1 MRDSVIIVG
10 ASHAAAQAVDSLRRE
25 GFGGR
30 LVLVGDEPEL
40 PYQRPPL
47 SKKYLSGEFDPDRL
61 WIRPASFYEQQRCE
75 LRLGRRAVALDR
87 ARQLLT
93 LDDGEGL
100 DYGALLLATG
110 GRVRRAAVPGAD
122 LGGIHYLRSRADVD
136 GIRAG
141 LAAGQR
147 AVIVGAGYIGLECA
161 ASLSKLGLSVT
172 VLEMAPRVMSRV
184 VAPEMSAFY
193 QAEHAR
199 HGVGI
204 RLDTTVQAFEGDARV
219 TAVVCSDGSRV
230 PADLVVVG
238 IGIVPNVELAA
249 EAGIA
254 CDNGIAVD
262 EFCRSSDPRVYAIGD
277 CCSHPSSHYRRRI
290 RLESVDN
297 AFEQAKT
304 AAANICGREVR
315 HDKIP
320 WFWSDQYD
328 HKLQIVGLSQD
339 YDRVVLRG
347 DPGTRAFS
355 CCYLKGSELVALDAV
370 NQPRDFMAARKV
382 ISERWTIDAA
392 RLADPSVSLKE
403 LGPAG

>member
-1 MRDSVIIVG
+1 MEGNVVIVG
-10 ASHAAAQAVDSLRRE
+10 ASHAAAQAVESLRRE
-25 GFGGR
+25 GLAGR
-30 LVLVGDEPEL
+30 MVLVGDEPEI

-47 SKKYLSGEFDPDRL
+47 SKKYLAGEFDPDRL
-61 WIRPASFYEQQRCE
+61 WIRPAAFYEQQRCE
-75 LRLGRRAVALDR
+75 LRLGRRAVAIDR
-87 ARQLLT
+87 AAQEVR
-93 LDDGEGL
+93 LDDGERLGY
-100 DYGALLLATG
+100 DALLLATG
-110 GRVRRAAVPGAD
+110 GRVRRATVPGSD
-122 LGGIHYLRSRADVD
+122 LPGIHYLRTRADVD
-136 GIRAG
+136 GIRAD
-141 LAAGQR
+141 LAPGRR

-161 ASLSKLGLSVT
+161 ASLARLGLSVT

-184 VAPEMSAFY
+184 VAPAMSAFY

-199 HGVGI
+199 HGVEI
-204 RLDTTVQAFEGDARV
+204 RLDTTVVAFEGGARV
-219 TAVVCSDGSRV
+219 SGVVCSDGRQV

-277 CCSHPSSHYRRRI
+277 CCSHPSPHYRRRI

-297 AFEQAKT
+297 AFEQAKS
-304 AAANICGREVR
+304 AAANICGRELR

-355 CCYLKGSELVALDAV
+355 CCYLKGRELVALDAV

-382 ISERWTIDAA
+382 IADRAA
-392 RLADPSVSLKE
+392 LDLGRLADPALSLKE
-403 LGPAG
+403 LATSG

>member
-1 MRDSVIIVG
+1 VEGKVVIIG

-25 GFGGR
+25 GFAGH
-30 LVLVGDEPEL
+30 LVLVGDEPEI

-47 SKKYLSGEFDPDRL
+47 SKKYLAGEFDPERL

-75 LRLGRRAVALDR
+75 LRLGRRAVAVDR
-87 ARQLLT
+87 ARQVVR
-93 LDDGEGL
+93 LDDGGVL
-100 DYGALLLATG
+100 PYDALLLATG
-110 GRVRRAAVPGAD
+110 GRVRPATVPGAD
-122 LGGIHYLRSRADVD
+122 LAGIHYLRTRADVD
-136 GIRAG
+136 RIRAD
-141 LAAGQR
+141 LAPGRR

-161 ASLSKLGLSVT
+161 ASCVKLGLGVT

-193 QAEHAR
+193 QAEHALR
-199 HGVGI
+199 GVDL
-204 RLDTTVQAFEGDARV
+204 RLNTTVSAFEGGARV

-230 PADLVVVG
+230 PADLVIVG

-262 EFCRSSDPRVYAIGD
+262 EYCRTSDPKVYAIGD
-277 CCSHPSSHYRRRI
+277 CCSHPSPHYGRRI

-304 AAANICGREVR
+304 AAANICGRQVR

-347 DPGTRAFS
+347 DPASRAFS
-355 CCYLKGSELVALDAV
+355 CCYLRGNVLLALDAV
-370 NQPRDFMAARKV
+370 NQPRDFMTARKV
-382 ISERWTIDAA
+382 IAERTPLDLA
-392 RLADPSVSLKE
+392 RLADATQSLKD
-403 LGPAG
+403 LGAAV

>member
-1 MRDSVIIVG
+1 MSTVVIIG
-10 ASHAAAQAVDSLRRE
+10 AGHAAGQVAASLRQDGHE
-25 GFGGR
+25 GPIIM
-30 LVLVGDEPEL
+30 LGDEPFI

-47 SKKYLSGEFDPDRL
+47 SKQYLSGEQAIDRVYL
-61 WIRPASFYEQQRCE
+61 RPQKFYDDKHIDVRTGVTVDRIDRSAKTVHTTAGDTIGYDD
-75 LRLGRRAVALDR
+75 LIIATGSR
-87 ARQLLT
+87 ART
-93 LDDGEGL
+93 LNIAGS
-100 DYGALLLATG
+100 
-110 GRVRRAAVPGAD
+110 D
-122 LGGIHYLRSRADVD
+122 LEGIHYLRTVTDVD
-136 GIRAG
+136 AIRSEM
-141 LAAGQR
+141 AAGKKL
-147 AVIVGAGYIGLECA
+147 VIVGAGYIGLECA
-161 ASLSKLGLSVT
+161 ASCVKLGLGVT

-193 QAEHAR
+193 QAEHALR
-199 HGVGI
+199 GVDL
-204 RLDTTVQAFEGDARV
+204 RLNTTVSAFEGGARV

-230 PADLVVVG
+230 PADLVIVG

-262 EFCRSSDPRVYAIGD
+262 EYCRTSDPKVYAIGD
-277 CCSHPSSHYRRRI
+277 CCSHPSPHYGRRI

-304 AAANICGREVR
+304 AAANICGRQVR

-347 DPGTRAFS
+347 DPASRAFS
-355 CCYLKGSELVALDAV
+355 CCYLRGNVLLALDAV
-370 NQPRDFMAARKV
+370 NQPRDFMTARKV
-382 ISERWTIDAA
+382 IAERTPLDLA
-392 RLADPSVSLKE
+392 RLADATQSLKD
-403 LGPAG
+403 LGAAV